1 MLKGNFFFFLKWAK
15 NIFIYTMY
23 NNAIYWSQPNI
34 MNDLFIHRR
43 RRRLKLEIR
52 SIKTVKKKCL
62 NYITS
67 PFESDSC
74 SCPCSCSC
82 FFIHSNIHSF
92 IHWSKVSINEFNNS
106 QMANDFRYS
115 VWTQYSN
122 VHFFLSH

>member
-1 MLKGNFFFFLKWAK
+1 
-15 NIFIYTMY
+15 MY

-74 SCPCSCSC
+74 SCPCS
-82 FFIHSNIHSF
+82 FPHIIIIIAF
-92 IHWSKVSINEFNNS
+92 
-106 QMANDFRYS
+106 
-115 VWTQYSN
+115 
-122 VHFFLSH
+122 